1 LVSLFISFPNVLG
14 CCGMYLDEVGF
25 A

>member
-1 LVSLFISFPNVLG
+1 LVSLFILFPNVLG
-14 CCGMYLDEVGF
+14 CCGMYLDEVGS

>member
-1 LVSLFISFPNVLG
+1 LVSLFILFANVLG